1 MSDYHFFNLGRIG
14 ADAID
19 NTQRQVVNTRFTN
32 YTLSNYF
39 SDSASNSHV
48 DFATSH
54 PQLTFNAVNGGSGV
68 GAAGVD
74 VDSQLLIN
82 TEQSRSLEKLNL
94 NTRPFITVPYLGRG
108 SCDPTLESQ
117 LLQGELSTDKK
128 SVSTIMSKS
137 FMDYTMYPTDAK
149 MEERVQNPAY
159 TVEEAAL
166 DGWVRGG
173 IRTRQ
178 MANDQHYSQ
187 QSRPSVRF

>member
-19 NTQRQVVNTRFTN
+19 NTQRQLVNTRFAN

-39 SDSASNSHV
+39 NDSANNTHI
-48 DFATSH
+48 DFATSQ

-68 GAAGVD
+68 GAAGVEA
-74 VDSQLLIN
+74 DSQLLIN
-82 TEQSRSLEKLNL
+82 TEQTRSLEKLNL

-128 SVSTIMSKS
+128 SVGTIMSKS

-149 MEERVQNPAY
+149 MEERVHNAAF